1 METVPFGG
9 TEPQNQ
15 EPEYSVHIDH
25 KRGRYCGSTLV
36 PQKLQ
41 QMGSKV
47 KKTAE
52 LHRHYNNSAKGFT
65 HKRKI
70 VYTIRMKENK

>member
-25 KRGRYCGSTLV
+25 KRGRYCGSTQL

-41 QMGSKV
+41 QKGSKV
-47 KKTAE
+47 KTAE
-52 LHRHYNNSAKGFT
+52 LHRHYNNSA
-65 HKRKI
+65 I
-70 VYTIRMKENK
+70 VLHTREK